1 MSLTLYSCFST
12 NCRCEA
18 QRACH
23 KVGKDLIG
31 AWISLGRIFAEIW
44 DLQGRAVVVV
54 VGANK
59 GALRGWL
66 VLIANSPLLLPDGSQ
81 CECRRCMSVESIL
94 ETLWRGHGKHDAESW
109 IATQKHRWIFFT
121 GSVDYYPNSLSCY
134 YYLNS
139 MSSCKY
145 RQTATRMVE
154 QSM

>member
-1 MSLTLYSCFST
+1 MSLTLNSCFST

-44 DLQGRAVVVV
+44 DLQSRAVV

-66 VLIANSPLLLPDGSQ
+66 VLIANSPLLLSDGSRR
-81 CECRRCMSVESIL
+81 ESRRCMSIESIL
-94 ETLWRGHGKHDAESW
+94 KTLWRGHGKHDAEFW
-109 IATQKHRWIFFT
+109 IVTQKH
-121 GSVDYYPNSLSCY
+121 
-134 YYLNS
+134 
-139 MSSCKY
+139 M
-145 RQTATRMVE
+145 
-154 QSM
+154 